1 MRGGKRSVPPLSAFF
16 HEKESL
22 AKKADCRAAPRSR
35 LDRFIFCTAVCGK
48 PGFCKEQAKEHTMYV
63 TARATSARRG
73 IDHNAKPK
81 NAFEKSLA
89 KPKWSNIRRVFLFD
103 ALSGMFNARVRGGCR
118 RARSPHA
125 NELCEHLHASKADAT
140 NVARMSGGRAISRE
154 RPERVPTALAPG
166 AQAQ

>member
-1 MRGGKRSVPPLSAFF
+1 
-16 HEKESL
+16 
-22 AKKADCRAAPRSR
+22 
-35 LDRFIFCTAVCGK
+35 
-48 PGFCKEQAKEHTMYV
+48 MYV

-73 IDHNAKPK
+73 IDHNAKQK

-103 ALSGMFNARVRGGCR
+103 ALCGMFNARVRGGCR

-125 NELCEHLHASKADAT
+125 NVLCEHFHASKADAT

-154 RPERVPTALAPG
+154 RPERVPKALAPG